1 MNRVCLCEREA
12 SEFPQALL
20 LPSVRG
26 FWREAA
32 VSWRPALR
40 GVFCVCGQVL
50 CEDIT
55 KSDIEAVLSDLLHLY
70 DMEAKCV

>member
-1 MNRVCLCEREA
+1 MLLVREA
-12 SEFPQALL
+12 GCELL
-20 LPSVRG
+20 TWSKSG
-26 FWREAA
+26 FFLYE
-32 VSWRPALR
+32 
-40 GVFCVCGQVL
+40 QVL